1 MVFHHSRSSAYIKW
15 QQDWNNTLLQSNN
28 KNQKSVHAHVCSGNE
43 IGNWGISAKTGSWKQ
58 KFHRARKKWGRSLG
72 SGWKFWRG
80 SSVTVW
86 WGECVKADILARF
99 VEAQSR
105 ASSAR
110 CPVCSALVMDPP
122 GSVGFVSVQWEWG
135 LAAFTV
141 HDESK
146 HVTSQG
152 SQTPSLFKE
161 QTLPTGCEMLG
172 EPGSGVPPL
181 QPTWCPPL
189 GPPPSASLGGW
200 SSWPCLQ
207 NKSPLGAKW
216 EVAMI
221 GKSECLSHR
230 EQWGTP
236 AAQFRALS
244 DFINVFFFQD
254 RGTFVKFAS
263 NGESRFLKFLTLG
276 FSI

>member
-28 KNQKSVHAHVCSGNE
+28 KNQKSVRARVCLGNE
-43 IGNWGISAKTGSWKQ
+43 IGNWGISAKTGSWNKNFIEHERSGEGLLAQ
-58 KFHRARKKWGRSLG
+58 GRSSGGDQMLLCGEESVWRLTSWLG
-72 SGWKFWRG
+72 LWR
-80 SSVTVW
+80 
-86 WGECVKADILARF
+86 
-99 VEAQSR
+99 QR
-105 ASSAR
+105 AEQALPSA
-110 CPVCSALVMDPP
+110 PVCSALVMDPP
-122 GSVGFVSVQWEWG
+122 DSVRFVSVQWEWG

-172 EPGSGVPPL
+172 EPGSGVPPF

-207 NKSPLGAKW
+207 NKSPLGTEW

-221 GKSECLSHR
+221 GNSECLSHR

-254 RGTFVKFAS
+254 RGMFVKFAS